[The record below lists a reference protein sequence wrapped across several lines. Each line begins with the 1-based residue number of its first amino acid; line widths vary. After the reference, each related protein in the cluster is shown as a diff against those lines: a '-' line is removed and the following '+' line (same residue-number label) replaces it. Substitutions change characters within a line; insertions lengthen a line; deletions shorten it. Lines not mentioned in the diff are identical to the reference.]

1 MRRASFTRD
10 PHAITWRL
18 VPGPLKAAAV
28 RRAMQ
33 TASLEAKAA
42 GRPYRRPGPREYLA
56 ALLELD
62 RGAR

>member
-1 MRRASFTRD
+1 MRD
-10 PHAITWRL
+10 PDLIMWRQ
-18 VPGPLKAAAV
+18 VPAPLRAAAV
-28 RRAMQ
+28 KRAMR

-62 RGAR
+62 RGQP